1 MKPATPSGVRIGRP
15 ESEASGKST
24 VTAKGVS
31 PGGEAALPRPQ
42 GDFLEK
48 KEIGRKTPPQ

>member
-1 MKPATPSGVRIGRP
+1 MKPATPYGVRIGRP

-31 PGGEAALPRPQ
+31 PGGEAALPRTQ

-48 KEIGRKTPPQ
+48 KEIGSKTPPQ

>member
-1 MKPATPSGVRIGRP
+1 VATSHVATDSV
-15 ESEASGKST
+15 SEASGKST

-48 KEIGRKTPPQ
+48 KEIGRKTPP